1 MSEEVFFIAACAD
14 GHLNDAF
21 LTIDE
26 AIDFANKKGMTEV
39 WRVLSDGPNKTF
51 DEDRAVTVWTAIK
64 VDEFIDDP
72 FNKEYYARFVLH
84 FFRLPATLQMAFTEF
99 TSQYRLFC
107 DYKGARYRVTGASTM
122 GDVWLAKD
130 FDRVHGYD
138 RRVSIA
144 ECSGWSSMTE
154 EVG

>member
-1 MSEEVFFIAACAD
+1 MVRRYRTASRFTWTHVRGRVSKMSEEVFFIAACAD

-72 FNKEYYARFVLH
+72 FNKEY
-84 FFRLPATLQMAFTEF
+84 
-99 TSQYRLFC
+99 
-107 DYKGARYRVTGASTM
+107 
-122 GDVWLAKD
+122 
-130 FDRVHGYD
+130 
-138 RRVSIA
+138 
-144 ECSGWSSMTE
+144 
-154 EVG
+154 